1 MATPTRKPPIY
12 TVYVIELSADVL
24 TRRRFIEA
32 NPGYIYDPAHPPLD
46 VGHSVRSPE
55 ERFEQHKIGKKA
67 SRYTRGNAI
76 CLRMDLAVRRL
87 AELMGQCS
95 VPLSGAGNVS
105 DSTTVIIN
113 CHLFPYSER
122 HE

>member
-32 NPGYIYDPAHPPLD
+32 NPGYIYDPAHPPLY

-55 ERFEQHKIGKKA
+55 ERFEQHRSGFKA

-76 CLRMDLAVRRL
+76 CLRRDLAGSLIFPTRRD
-87 AELMGQCS
+87 AELME
-95 VPLSGAGNVS
+95 
-105 DSTTVIIN
+105 
-113 CHLFPYSER
+113 ER
-122 HE
+122 HAMILRERGYAVWQN